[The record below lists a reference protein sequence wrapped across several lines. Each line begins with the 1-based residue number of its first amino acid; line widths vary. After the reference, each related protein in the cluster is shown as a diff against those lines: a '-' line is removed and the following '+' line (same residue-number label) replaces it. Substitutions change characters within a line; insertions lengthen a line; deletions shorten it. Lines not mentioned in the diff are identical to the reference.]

1 MVVDRLTQYAQFIA
15 VAYLFTGKYMVEIII
30 RDIVRMHGILTSV
43 VSDRNKVF
51 LGSN

>member
-15 VAYLFTGKYMVEIII
+15 AAYLFTGKDKVEIII
-30 RDIVRMHGILTSV
+30 MDIVRLHGFLTSV

-51 LGSN
+51 LGSS